1 VPRSV
6 IPDQA
11 CPGGAGSSKGAFE
24 LHLEQSDP
32 KSMRTQKD
40 EVGPLERRN
49 HKVPESPFAEQR
61 QEYDLVHDSAVQ
73 L

>member
-1 VPRSV
+1 
-6 IPDQA
+6 
-11 CPGGAGSSKGAFE
+11 
-24 LHLEQSDP
+24 
-32 KSMRTQKD
+32 MRTQKD